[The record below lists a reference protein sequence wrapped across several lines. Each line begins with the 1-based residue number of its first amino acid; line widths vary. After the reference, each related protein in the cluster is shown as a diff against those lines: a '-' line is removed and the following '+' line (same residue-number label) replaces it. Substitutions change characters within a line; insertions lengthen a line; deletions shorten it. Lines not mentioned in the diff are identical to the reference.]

1 MRFPQW
7 PCVLAASML
16 LLAGCAATPSATNP
30 GYGPLSFNVDGGGD
44 FYFAQD
50 GQFAPAHLNQG
61 AIEIDLK
68 PSTFQIGYNGEQ
80 LNICLT
86 QVPGPEI
93 KTDPSGYKASCLA
106 GPMSGAH
113 YAGTMLVYSGTKW
126 SDGNTQFA
134 DDQASKKATPL
145 PGYRVAYQVDDLVF
159 AAAPDLN
166 LKNFRGTLYGYIVV
180 YKQHV
185 RMNRDIMP
193 IRLVFK

>member
-7 PCVLAASML
+7 LCVLASSML

-30 GYGPLSFNVDGGGD
+30 SYGPLSFNVDGGGD

-50 GQFAPAHLNQG
+50 GRFAPARLDQG

-86 QVPGPEI
+86 QVPGPEM

-180 YKQHV
+180 YKQHA
-185 RMNRDIMP
+185 RLNRDIMP
-193 IRLVFK
+193 VRLIFK